1 MGRETT
7 YPAKKQELFYFDE
20 KKDVYR
26 PLTENGAIPVVIKGG
41 NVGGGTGAASTGE
54 VTIKNDKLVVQLADK
69 SLETKVTNDS
79 LNVQVLNPVK
89 AVESRVTNASLDVK
103 VLNPTETVK
112 ANITNKSV
120 DVNVLNP
127 TKAVDANIINKSV
140 DVKVLNPVTE
150 TTIKNKTLDVTVA
163 KPEHKVIDLFGGKV
177 DLKPSDPIA
186 LENALTTDFIEVG
199 DYEKLAMTMM
209 YEMEDTLGEGRKVNL
224 MELRTGLS
232 RTEIYMFLSHDGIN
246 THGLVGSMPMS
257 PDEASISVNG
267 KFIDISAKYV
277 KFKVVSQHGDNLKI
291 KAEAKLVLK

>member
-79 LNVQVLNPVK
+79 LNVQVLNPVRT
-89 AVESRVTNASLDVK
+89 VESKVTNASLDVK

-112 ANITNKSV
+112 ANITNKSM

-127 TKAVDANIINKSV
+127 TKAVDANITNKSV
-140 DVKVLNPVTE
+140 GVTVLNPVTE
-150 TTIKNKTLDVTVA
+150 TTIKNKSLDVTIA
-163 KPEHKVIDLFGGKV
+163 PSKRKVVSLFGGK
-177 DLKPSDPIA
+177 LELASEDPMTGTGHA
-186 LENALTTDFIEVG
+186 TDFIDV
-199 DYEKLAMTMM
+199 DVYNQLALTSMISGKNFS
-209 YEMEDTLGEGRKVNL
+209 GE
-224 MELRTGLS
+224 ELQPTDIQQFNTRLDAYL
-232 RTEIYMFLSHDGIN
+232 EWSHDGVNI
-246 THGLVGSMPMS
+246 HGITYPMGMS
-257 PDEASISVNG
+257 PDDTCIKANG
-267 KFIDISAKYV
+267 KYIDILSKYV
-277 KFKVVSQHGDNLKI
+277 RVRVKGSHGGDWKPILD
-291 KAEAKLVLK
+291 LRMVLK